1 MMYWCLTFLRHTG
14 LWEQMWETMRLN
26 LILNLNLDKD
36 SLSFKKTIDEKK
48 LSKISYLTNPKYIFY
63 ILFIILLI
71 LSIYSW
77 NGRSNID
84 VKITTK
90 SIMAKN
96 RIIKRELSLD

>member
-48 LSKISYLTNPKYIFY
+48 LSKISYLIQN
-63 ILFIILLI
+63 ILFIFYLL
-71 LSIYSW
+71 LYYFY
-77 NGRSNID
+77 
-84 VKITTK
+84 
-90 SIMAKN
+90 
-96 RIIKRELSLD
+96 